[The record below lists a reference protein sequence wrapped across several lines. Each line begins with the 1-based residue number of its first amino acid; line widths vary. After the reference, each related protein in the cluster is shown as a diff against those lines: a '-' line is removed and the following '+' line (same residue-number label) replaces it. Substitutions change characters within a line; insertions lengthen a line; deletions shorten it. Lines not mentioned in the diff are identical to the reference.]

1 MRVQKLSK
9 KRVLGSICA
18 QGHEYK
24 KTGKSVRYRGCRTCC
39 TCNALSVLDR
49 KAELEEYRKAHKG
62 KMSKYQVQYRK
73 DKKRKNEK
81 KYQGN
86 YYLTV
91 TKPKRKR
98 DRHNKKL
105 LRGMNYP

>member
-1 MRVQKLSK
+1 MKAQRLNKN
-9 KRVLGSICA
+9 RVLGKLCEH
-18 QGHEYK
+18 GHEYK
-24 KTGKSVRYRGCRTCC
+24 KTGKSIRYKNCQTCC

-49 KAELEEYRKAHKG
+49 KGELERYREAHKE
-62 KMSKYQVQYRK
+62 KMSKYQVKYRK

-81 KYQGN
+81 KYHNN

-105 LRGMNYP
+105 LRGMNHP